1 MGIPARSSVPP
12 ASLPARKASST
23 RMSSA
28 VRIFARISVRM
39 AAYASAGLAAFSA
52 CLFCLLV
59 LAAAPLAAAAP
70 DFSLMGYAAV
80 SGDGI
85 ATTTGGAG
93 GKTVTVKTLAE
104 LEAWAADREKNTEP
118 GILRIDG
125 KISSPA
131 SALITI
137 KNGANITIEGVGRTG
152 ELQNVGLNI
161 RDYANVIV
169 RNLTVHEVL
178 YPNDALTLDNVRHG
192 WVDHCELYSKIGE
205 GVTVD
210 TYDGLLDIKKGSS
223 YITISWNY
231 LHHHMK
237 CSLVGHTDNAGQAEE
252 DSRIRV
258 TYHHNWFK
266 DTDGRNPSL
275 RFGAAHLFNNVFE
288 DIADYGIAARDGA
301 HAKVENCVYR
311 DVKLPMATDKFPV
324 DGLPMGYICESGNVF
339 AGTTGAKQ
347 ISQAGCEFWNAANL
361 PYAYKADP
369 TEAMEA
375 IVKQY
380 AGMGNGPATSLT
392 DAGARGGRRV
402 RSGREGARFRFEP
415 PSGSGPACDAAGK
428 AFPALPQALGPHP
441 AP

>member
-1 MGIPARSSVPP
+1 MGIRIRSSFPQ
-12 ASLPARKASST
+12 A
-23 RMSSA
+23 
-28 VRIFARISVRM
+28 I
-39 AAYASAGLAAFSA
+39 LAACVAARPAALLSA
-52 CLFCLLV
+52 I
-59 LAAAPLAAAAP
+59 LAAAPACGAAP
-70 DFSLMGYAAV
+70 DFSLIGYGAV
-80 SGDGI
+80 GGDGI
-85 ATTTGGAG
+85 SSTTGGAG

-104 LEAWAADREKNTEP
+104 LEAWAAAREKNEAP
-118 GILRIDG
+118 EILRIDG
-125 KISSPA
+125 KISSSA
-131 SALITI
+131 SALITV
-137 KNGANITIEGVGRTG
+137 KNGANITIEGVGKTG

-178 YPNDALTLDNVRHG
+178 YPNDALTLDNVQHG

-205 GVTVD
+205 GITVD
-210 TYDGLLDIKKGSS
+210 TYDGLLDVKKGSA
-223 YITISWNY
+223 YVTISWNY

-252 DSRIRV
+252 DSKIRV

-301 HAKVENCVYR
+301 HAKVENCLYR
-311 DVKLPMATDKFPV
+311 NVKLPMATDKFPV
-324 DGLPMGYICESGNVF
+324 DGLPMGFICESGNTF

-347 ISQAGCEFWNAANL
+347 ISQAGCEFWNAAAL
-361 PYAYKADP
+361 PYAYKPDP
-369 TEAMEA
+369 AEAMEA

-380 AGMGNGPATSLT
+380 AGMGSAQATALADEA

-402 RSGREGARFRFEP
+402 RSGREGAGFRIDS
-415 PSGSGPACDAAGK
+415 PSGSGPGYDAAGK
-428 AFPALPQALGPHP
+428 AFPAPGEPRGSLRGR
-441 AP
+441 